1 MTTTSADG
9 RTKRRHRNAE
19 LLYDAACELL
29 ATTSFDEL
37 AVEDICARAGVARAT
52 FFRIFDNKAG
62 LLREFNR
69 RLALDAA
76 DAVAAAGT
84 ADIAKI
90 LEVIRES
97 IYRAWLGAGPGLIRM
112 AAEHAYSAPS
122 SDPHAAHPELFEL
135 VLEAVT
141 AAIATGELSD
151 AVPVDLAASLALVQM
166 IAPMTY
172 VLSGSDVD
180 IEALS
185 RLLLH
190 QWLRGMAPTG
200 IEDRRS

>member
-29 ATTSFDEL
+29 ATKSFDEL
-37 AVEDICARAGVARAT
+37 AVEDICAHAGVGRAT

-76 DAVAAAGT
+76 DGVVAAGT
-84 ADIAKI
+84 TEIAET
-90 LEVIRES
+90 LEVIRQS
-97 IYRAWLGAGPGLIRM
+97 IYRAWRGAGPGLIRM
-112 AAEHAYSAPS
+112 AAEHAHSAPS

-141 AAIATGELSD
+141 AAVATGQLSD
-151 AVPVDLAASLALVQM
+151 AVPVDLAASLALVHM

-185 RLLLH
+185 RLLLR

>member
-1 MTTTSADG
+1 MRMTVASADG

-19 LLYDAACELL
+19 RIYDAACELL
-29 ATTSFDEL
+29 ATRSFDEL
-37 AVEDICARAGVARAT
+37 VVEDICAHAGVGRAT

-69 RLALDAA
+69 RLAQSAQD
-76 DAVAAAGT
+76 DIAAAGT
-84 ADIAKI
+84 TGITET
-90 LEVIRES
+90 LEVIRQS
-97 IYRAWLGAGPGLIRM
+97 IYRAWQGAGPGLIHM
-112 AAEHAYSAPS
+112 AAEHARGAPS
-122 SDPHAAHPELFEL
+122 SDPHAAHPELFRL

-141 AAIATGELSD
+141 AAVATGELSD

-180 IEALS
+180 VEALS
-185 RLLLH
+185 RLLLR
-190 QWLRGMAPTG
+190 QWLRGMTPSG
-200 IEDRRS
+200 IED